1 MVGPVFETLLIWEGG
16 FFFWEDLE
24 GCQRT
29 RILSQLRRCSNSK
42 CCETFLCLHSC
53 WLRMR
58 MGRYVTC
65 FSLSLIRLWV

>member
-1 MVGPVFETLLIWEGG
+1 MVGPIFETLLM
-16 FFFWEDLE
+16 WEDFSLGGLG

-42 CCETFLCLHSC
+42 CCETFLCLHRC

-65 FSLSLIRLWV
+65 FSPSLIRL